1 MIIRTG
7 SKSSIAAGVAS
18 KDAEFSIVG
27 KNNSSLC
34 KFGIKV
40 DDIGGGESRTPVWE
54 NCVAWN
60 RIADIS
66 KDVKKGDVVFIAGKE
81 ETSSYTSRDGE
92 PKTKT
97 EFNVEYISILKTVP
111 RDDSFLET
119 TTAPATA
126 TTKEEEPNLD
136 EDPF

>member
-7 SKSSIAAGVAS
+7 SKAAIATGISS

-27 KNNSSLC
+27 KSNSSLC
-34 KFGIKV
+34 KFGLKV
-40 DDIGGGESRTPVWE
+40 DDIGEGENRSPVWE

-60 RIADIS
+60 RIADIC
-66 KDVKKGDVVFIAGKE
+66 KDIKKGDVVFITGKE
-81 ETSSYTSRDGE
+81 ETSSYTNRDGE

-97 EFNVEYISILKTVP
+97 DFVVEYVSILKTLP
-111 RDDSFLET
+111 REEMPT
-119 TTAPATA
+119 TVQSSSINI
-126 TTKEEEPNLD
+126 TKDEEINLD